1 MNEIKNDEL
10 YHHGILGQK
19 WGIRRYQNADGSL
32 TSAGRKR
39 VQKEQ
44 TKALI
49 SDIKSRNKEER
60 KRISTQGKID
70 AKIAKANAKAQA
82 KIEKEEAKANARIN
96 KNIEKVKSKSA
107 SKSDKE
113 KEKNVD
119 KKDEENKPKS
129 IKDMSNDEIRAR
141 ITRLQ
146 LEKQLKELEP
156 EKKGRIKTFVSKFVN
171 DAVEPAAIEGSKRA
185 FTNVTQAWLQDKFGV
200 DINKDGKLVGFKQD
214 KKSNN
219 DSNSNQ
225 NKTDTKDNSGNTK
238 QNKTDNQNNKKNE
251 DSNSNKTEDSK
262 NNKSKEPSP
271 FTKDNALGVASVV
284 GKELA
289 PDLKD
294 IGKTIKDAYNKSMSS
309 NTAYDLV
316 KNSADKP
323 VSALVNRNEAS
334 KVIYD
339 DAMNSMKNDYK
350 TTNLSSN
357 TQNVTSNYKAS
368 TNVNNFIND
377 NSNLTVKE
385 LMQRNNYNKYY
396 DKTVKH
402 SEEEDDDLDN

>member
-1 MNEIKNDEL
+1 MDKIKNNEL

-32 TSAGRKR
+32 TAAGRKR
-39 VQKEQ
+39 IQKEQ

-49 SDIKSRNKEER
+49 SEIKSNNKAER
-60 KRISTQGKID
+60 KKISAQGKID

-82 KIEKEEAKANARIN
+82 KIEKEEAKVNARIN
-96 KNIEKVKSKSA
+96 KNIEKVKLKST

-113 KEKNVD
+113 KDKDID
-119 KKDEENKPKS
+119 KKDKETKTKS
-129 IKDMSNDEIRAR
+129 IKDMTNDEIRAK

-156 EKKGRIKTFVSKFVN
+156 EKKGRIKTFISKFVN

-185 FTNVTQAWLQDKFGV
+185 FTNVTQAWLQNKFGI
-200 DINKDGKLVGFKQD
+200 DINKDGKLVGLKQD

-219 DSNSNQ
+219 DSNSNK
-225 NKTDTKDNSGNTK
+225 NKNDTNSGNSK
-238 QNKTDNQNNKKNE
+238 QTKTDNTNNKKNE
-251 DSNSNKTEDSK
+251 DST
-262 NNKSKEPSP
+262 NNKSKESNP
-271 FTKDNALGVASVV
+271 FTKDNAFGVVSVV

-289 PDLKD
+289 PDIKD
-294 IGKTIKDAYNKSMSS
+294 IGKTVKDAYTKSMST

-316 KNSADKP
+316 KNYANKP
-323 VSALVNRNEAS
+323 VSSLINRNEAS

-339 DAMNSMKNDYK
+339 DTMSSIKNDYK
-350 TTNLSSN
+350 STNLSTN
-357 TQNVTSNYKAS
+357 NQKITSNYKSS
-368 TNVNNFIND
+368 TTVNNFIND
-377 NSNLTVKE
+377 NSNLSVKE

-402 SEEEDDDLDN
+402 SEDDDDILDD

>member
-1 MNEIKNDEL
+1 MDEIKTDEL

-32 TSAGRKR
+32 TAAGRKR
-39 VQKEQ
+39 IQKEQ

-49 SDIKSRNKEER
+49 SDIKSKNKEDR
-60 KRISTQGKID
+60 KRISAQGKID

-96 KNIEKVKSKSA
+96 KNIEKVKSKSL
-107 SKSDKE
+107 SKSDKDKTKDKDVDE
-113 KEKNVD
+113 KD
-119 KKDEENKPKS
+119 KESKTKS
-129 IKDMSNDEIRAR
+129 IKDMTNDEIRAK

-185 FTNVTQAWLQDKFGV
+185 FTNVTQAWLQDKFGI

-219 DSNSNQ
+219 ESNSNQ
-225 NKTDTKDNSGNTK
+225 NKNDTNSGNNK
-238 QNKTDNQNNKKNE
+238 QNKTDNTNNK
-251 DSNSNKTEDSK
+251 KTEDS
-262 NNKSKEPSP
+262 NNKKSKEPSP
-271 FTKDNALGVASVV
+271 FTKDNALGVASIV

-289 PDLKD
+289 SDVKD
-294 IGKTIKDAYNKSMSS
+294 IAKTVKDAYNKSMSV

-334 KVIYD
+334 SVIYN

-350 TTNLSSN
+350 STNLSSGN
-357 TQNVTSNYKAS
+357 QEIKSNYESS
-368 TNVNNFIND
+368 TTVNNFIND
-377 NSNLTVKE
+377 NSNLSVKE
-385 LMQRNNYNKYY
+385 LMQRNDYNKYY

-402 SEEEDDDLDN
+402 SDEDDNVLDNEQE

>member
-1 MNEIKNDEL
+1 MDEIKNNEL

-32 TSAGRKR
+32 TAAGRKR
-39 VQKEQ
+39 IQKEQ

-49 SDIKSRNKEER
+49 SEIKSNNKAER
-60 KRISTQGKID
+60 KKISAQGKID

-96 KNIEKVKSKSA
+96 KNIEKVKPKST

-113 KEKNVD
+113 KDKDVD
-119 KKDEENKPKS
+119 KKDKETKTKS
-129 IKDMSNDEIRAR
+129 IKDMTNDEIRAK

-156 EKKGRIKTFVSKFVN
+156 EKKGRIKTFISKFVN
-171 DAVEPAAIEGSKRA
+171 DAVEPAAIEGTKRA
-185 FTNVTQAWLQDKFGV
+185 FTNVTQAWLQDKFGI
-200 DINKDGKLVGFKQD
+200 DINKDGKLVGLKQD

-225 NKTDTKDNSGNTK
+225 NKNDTNSGNSK
-238 QNKTDNQNNKKNE
+238 QTKTDNVNNK
-251 DSNSNKTEDSK
+251 KTEDSTNK
-262 NNKSKEPSP
+262 KSKEPSP
-271 FTKDNALGVASVV
+271 FTKDNAFGVFSVV

-289 PDLKD
+289 PDIKD
-294 IGKTIKDAYNKSMSS
+294 IGKTVKDAYTKSMST

-316 KNSADKP
+316 KNYADKP
-323 VSALVNRNEAS
+323 VSSLINRNEAS

-339 DAMNSMKNDYK
+339 DTMSSMKNDYK
-350 TTNLSSN
+350 STNLSTN
-357 TQNVTSNYKAS
+357 NQKITSNYKSS
-368 TNVNNFIND
+368 TTVNNFIND
-377 NSNLTVKE
+377 NSNLSVKE

-402 SEEEDDDLDN
+402 SEDDDDILDD

>member
-1 MNEIKNDEL
+1 MDEIKTDEL

-32 TSAGRKR
+32 TAAGRKR
-39 VQKEQ
+39 IQKEQ

-49 SDIKSRNKEER
+49 SDIKSKNKEDR
-60 KRISTQGKID
+60 KRISAQGKID
-70 AKIAKANAKAQA
+70 AKIAKANAKAQS

-96 KNIEKVKSKSA
+96 KNIEKVKSKSL
-107 SKSDKE
+107 SKSDKDKTKDKDVDE
-113 KEKNVD
+113 KD
-119 KKDEENKPKS
+119 KESKTKS
-129 IKDMSNDEIRAR
+129 IKDMTNDEIRAK

-185 FTNVTQAWLQDKFGV
+185 FTNVTQAWLQDKFGI

-219 DSNSNQ
+219 ESNSNQ
-225 NKTDTKDNSGNTK
+225 NKNDTNSGNNK
-238 QNKTDNQNNKKNE
+238 QNKTDNTNNK
-251 DSNSNKTEDSK
+251 KTEDS
-262 NNKSKEPSP
+262 NNKKSKEPSP
-271 FTKDNALGVASVV
+271 FTKDNALGVASIV

-289 PDLKD
+289 SDVKD
-294 IGKTIKDAYNKSMSS
+294 IAKTVKDAYNKSMSV

-334 KVIYD
+334 SVIYN

-350 TTNLSSN
+350 STNLSSGN
-357 TQNVTSNYKAS
+357 QEIKSNYKSS
-368 TNVNNFIND
+368 TTVNNFIND
-377 NSNLTVKE
+377 NSNLSVKE
-385 LMQRNNYNKYY
+385 LMQRNDYNKYY

-402 SEEEDDDLDN
+402 SDEDDNVLDNEQE